1 MVKDKLKSF
10 VSALWM
16 GIKNSHKVYESF
28 VQTLTF
34 FIKSWWHLLLI
45 ALVFVVGLYYPL
57 GAYFI
62 HDIDKNPNY
71 EVKPLDKTQSAAVE
85 TLAFVINREVND
97 KMWTPN
103 LPFFFPSY
111 FLDDMPNFQLGMMD
125 AVRVV
130 ALSLSRVDDFGYH
143 QNLKKASEL
152 LAYPGTVWMFALD
165 NNLLPAPSATRQYRK
180 ARNLLVDFN
189 RSLADGEI
197 PPLSL
202 TEKGLAALLQ
212 NVAQSMNKSV
222 EQLQTQVRE
231 HASDFWDG
239 KADDV
244 FFYNQGKLYAY
255 LLLLKGVG
263 EDYKNVIVNY
273 NAYQPWTALLA
284 DLEAAVELNP
294 KFVRNAGLSQSF
306 APNHL
311 AYLALFALKA
321 QKIALGMVSLF
332 NHFEK

>member
-143 QNLKKASEL
+143 QNLKRLRSFWLIRGRCGCL
-152 LAYPGTVWMFALD
+152 L
-165 NNLLPAPSATRQYRK
+165 
-180 ARNLLVDFN
+180 
-189 RSLADGEI
+189 
-197 PPLSL
+197 
-202 TEKGLAALLQ
+202 
-212 NVAQSMNKSV
+212 
-222 EQLQTQVRE
+222 
-231 HASDFWDG
+231 
-239 KADDV
+239 
-244 FFYNQGKLYAY
+244 
-255 LLLLKGVG
+255 
-263 EDYKNVIVNY
+263 
-273 NAYQPWTALLA
+273 
-284 DLEAAVELNP
+284 
-294 KFVRNAGLSQSF
+294 
-306 APNHL
+306 
-311 AYLALFALKA
+311 
-321 QKIALGMVSLF
+321 
-332 NHFEK
+332 